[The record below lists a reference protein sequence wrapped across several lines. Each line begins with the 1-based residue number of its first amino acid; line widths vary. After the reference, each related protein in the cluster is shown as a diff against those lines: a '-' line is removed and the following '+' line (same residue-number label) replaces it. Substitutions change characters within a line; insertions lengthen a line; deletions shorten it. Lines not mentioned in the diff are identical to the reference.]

1 MSRFLQGSKGTAKD
15 ESALRPFASG
25 IHVFDRRA
33 KMTTRREAGTALL
46 VLDMIS
52 EFCFPDAEPVL
63 RGARRPA
70 RAIARLRAR
79 AGRAKIPVIY
89 VNDTAGKWESDP
101 RAFVQRC
108 LAPDARGRDVVRLVA
123 PDLDSDFFMFKP
135 KHSAFFGTP
144 LESLLGELKVRRLV
158 LTGITS
164 HQCVLFTAMD
174 AHVREYQVLVPADC
188 VGAASREET
197 GHALFIAERALGAK
211 VARSARL
218 RF

>member
-1 MSRFLQGSKGTAKD
+1 MVARARETA
-15 ESALRPFASG
+15 
-25 IHVFDRRA
+25 V
-33 KMTTRREAGTALL
+33 L

-52 EFCFPDAEPVL
+52 EFVFPDAARIL
-63 RGARRPA
+63 RGTRRPA
-70 RAIARLRAR
+70 QAIARLKARAR
-79 AGRAKIPVIY
+79 AARVPVIY

-108 LAPDARGRDVVRLVA
+108 LAPAARGHEIVGLVQ
-123 PDLDSDFFMFKP
+123 PDLDRDYFMFKP

-144 LESLLGELKVRRLV
+144 LESLLRQLNIRRLV

-174 AHVREYQVLVPADC
+174 AYVREYQLVLPADC
-188 VGAASREET
+188 VGAGSHTET
-197 GHALFIAERALGAK
+197 RHALFIAEHSLRARLND
-211 VARSARL
+211 SPRL